1 MAVGLAAF
9 LVTVLPSSGPLAGQN
24 VVTITG
30 IRLGAGT
37 DIQSVRFGTVVQT
50 LLSQTDTTAVV
61 LVGAAPSP
69 GPLNVQVT
77 STLQGLV
84 SNSLYY
90 TYNIGMRPPP
100 WTSGWVVASLLYSAR
115 VRDSGLTPN
124 DVKRCE

>member
-1 MAVGLAAF
+1 MGLAAF
-9 LVTVLPSSGPLAGQN
+9 LVTVLPSSGPLVGQN

-37 DIQSVRFGTVVQT
+37 DIQSVRFGTVVQS

-61 LVGAAPSP
+61 LVAAAPSP

-90 TYNIGMRPPP
+90 TYNIGMRPPALKVS
-100 WTSGWVVASLLYSAR
+100 WLVASLLYSAR
-115 VRDSGLTPN
+115 VRCSGLTQR
-124 DVKRCE
+124 DVERGE